1 MVGMKRRFGKSGGCG
16 ALRSSL
22 DHSASIRRFGALGE
36 QRGRP
41 AGGLAGGLGLVGA
54 LGFHLHVFSAARL
67 GCDGRGARGGVT
79 EGCQIERLRPV
90 RLRPSHLPLLCARP
104 SQRGPPERRIRES
117 PSDAADTEGTESARR
132 EPMGSEDVPLA
143 EETEP
148 EREDRR
154 RRRVQAAVRLVG
166 LRASP

>member
-1 MVGMKRRFGKSGGCG
+1 M
-16 ALRSSL
+16 
-22 DHSASIRRFGALGE
+22 
-36 QRGRP
+36 
-41 AGGLAGGLGLVGA
+41 
-54 LGFHLHVFSAARL
+54 
-67 GCDGRGARGGVT
+67 

-132 EPMGSEDVPLA
+132 EPMGSKDVPLA

-154 RRRVQAAVRLVG
+154 RRRVQAPVRLVG
-166 LRASP
+166 LRASLKRVSVYEKVAALCGGRGAVVEEEGDSRLCDRALHAPERTLTTPRTRTQTHVPIVRVEAGGELRR